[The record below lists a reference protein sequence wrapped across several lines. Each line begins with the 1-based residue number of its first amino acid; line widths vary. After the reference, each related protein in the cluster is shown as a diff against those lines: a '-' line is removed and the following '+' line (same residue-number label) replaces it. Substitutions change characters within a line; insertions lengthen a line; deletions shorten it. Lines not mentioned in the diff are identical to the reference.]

1 MYKLINLAGWLAK
14 KKIRYTK
21 IFNEWDL
28 GNYSQK
34 YGVYAT
40 CVLLLILRKA
50 PQQTTE

>member
-1 MYKLINLAGWLAK
+1 MYKLINQAGWLAK
-14 KKIRYTK
+14 KIRYTNL
-21 IFNEWDL
+21 FNEWDL
-28 GNYSQK
+28 GNYSKK